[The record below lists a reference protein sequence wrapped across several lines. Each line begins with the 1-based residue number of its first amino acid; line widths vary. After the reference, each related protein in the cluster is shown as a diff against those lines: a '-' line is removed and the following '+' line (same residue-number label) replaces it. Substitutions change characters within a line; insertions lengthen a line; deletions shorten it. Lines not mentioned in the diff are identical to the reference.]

1 MKQTNNG
8 ELCTFLQ
15 LLKSCT
21 KIVIPKIQRDYA
33 QGRKDPAGSN
43 LCEEV
48 RNSFVDSIK
57 TALTEDSQ
65 LVLDYVYGSRD
76 EANFF
81 YPIDGQQRLTTLFLL
96 HWYVAMKEGKIA
108 EIKPELSKF
117 TYEIRD
123 TSKEFCMSLLDIS
136 FDVAAVS
143 SVKTE
148 IANSAKYYT
157 AYNEDPT
164 VQAMLV
170 MLEKIHAT
178 FQEEKNLFEKL
189 ENIKFWV
196 LSLERFGLTDDLFVK
211 MNARG
216 KRLSR
221 FDTFK
226 SELESALDKRI
237 KENSADRVLIA
248 TVDRW
253 KQNIDNEYLDAVW
266 SKFGKDFAERNIYRI
281 IMFFTN
287 CTLSIMGEKSNDAW
301 ELNDKQ
307 APYNTV
313 VEALSVKPD
322 ILSNICNIL
331 GSYDRWYDKD
341 PNMDE
346 LLLNSDS
353 TKTITHYVK
362 VRLFG
367 ILYWWATIEPAI
379 AATYFNDYYRV
390 LCNFVASN
398 REYAIAARQYQ
409 SSIDAKNIGNRLG
422 FVKALVDGFKNETC
436 DFYSYVKTTTSQ
448 ELGFERQKLNY
459 TNLSDIIALEQ
470 CSALR
475 RSIHNFFFD
484 NCIYIKA
491 SEIEQITQKKT
502 LSNLVL
508 RIILSFSG
516 GIAGN
521 FQTLVYDDTTNQSGR
536 RKLCYESEDD
546 AAFGFC
552 HKYFLHNENVFGD
565 KIMTVEGKQTAHL
578 RDLENSVKAFAK
590 SFYEKYYSQNKT
602 ICEVLQEMLKER
614 LQQATFTNT
623 KNVLWYLVKYSEF
636 FYTPNSTIFYVLR
649 RKHYDGTPDD
659 DNVYDMRCAKESF
672 PWDAHYNPFYFAVKS
687 RLEALSSN
695 IFIASKL
702 FITGNQI
709 EYKHPCLLS
718 NGWQIRILNGGE
730 WKMIFNGNMPNA
742 TVTTKYGITSDEFI
756 LTNCGEDCIELICR
770 FIMECN

>member
-8 ELCTFLQ
+8 ELHTFLQ
-15 LLKSCT
+15 LLRSCT

-48 RNSFVDSIK
+48 RNNFVDSIK
-57 TALTEDSQ
+57 NALTTDSQ

-76 EANFF
+76 DANFF

-96 HWYVAMKEGKIA
+96 HWYVAMKEEKVT
-108 EIKPELSKF
+108 EIKSELSKF

-123 TSKEFCMSLLDIS
+123 TAKEFCMSLLDIS
-136 FDVAAVS
+136 FNVATVS

-170 MLEKIHAT
+170 MLEKIHET
-178 FQEEKNLFEKL
+178 LREEQNLFEKL

-196 LSLERFGLTDDLFVK
+196 LSLEHFGLTDDLFVK

-237 KENSADRVLIA
+237 KENSTDDFLIA

-266 SKFGKDFAERNIYRI
+266 SVYGKDFAERNIYRI

-287 CTLSIMGEKSNDAW
+287 CMLSIAGEKANDTW

-313 VEALSVKPD
+313 VETLAIKSDVLNNV
-322 ILSNICNIL
+322 CNIL
-331 GSYDRWYDKD
+331 GSFNSWYED
-341 PNMDE
+341 PDMGE
-346 LLLNSDS
+346 LLLESDNAR
-353 TKTITHYVK
+353 TITHYVK

-367 ILYWWATIEPAI
+367 ILYWWANIDPSI
-379 AATYFNDYYRV
+379 ATTYFNDYYRV

-398 REYAIAARQYQ
+398 REYAISERQYR
-409 SSIDAKNIGNRLG
+409 SSIDARNIGGKLS
-422 FVKALVDGFKNETC
+422 FVKSFVDGFKNETC
-436 DFYSYVKTTTSQ
+436 DFYSYVKATTSQ
-448 ELGFERQKLNY
+448 ELAFEREKLNY
-459 TNLSDIIALEQ
+459 ANLNDIIALEK
-470 CSALR
+470 CFALR

-484 NCIYIKA
+484 NCIYIGA
-491 SEIEQITQKKT
+491 SEIEKITQEKT
-502 LSNLVL
+502 LSNLAL
-508 RIILSFSG
+508 RIILSFSDG
-516 GIAGN
+516 TAGK
-521 FQTLVYDDTTNQSGR
+521 FQTLVYDTTNQSGR

-546 AAFGFC
+546 AACGFC
-552 HKYFLHNENVFGD
+552 HKYFLNNENVFGD
-565 KIMTVEGKQTAHL
+565 KIMTAEGKQTTHL
-578 RDLENSVKAFAK
+578 RDLEKSVKTFAK
-590 SFYEKYYSQNKT
+590 NFHGKYYGQNRS
-602 ICEVLQEMLKER
+602 IYDVLQEMLQER
-614 LQQATFTNT
+614 LQQADFSNPQ
-623 KNVLWYLVKYSEF
+623 NVLWYIVKYSKF

-649 RKHYDGTPDD
+649 RKHYNGTPDD
-659 DNVYDMRCAKESF
+659 DNVYDMRCAKEGF
-672 PWDAHYNPFYFAVKS
+672 PWDEHYNPFYSATKC
-687 RLEALSSN
+687 RLEELNSN
-695 IFIASKL
+695 ISITSEL
-702 FITGNQI
+702 NITGNQI

-718 NGWQIRILNGGE
+718 NGWQIKILSDGN
-730 WKMIFNGNMPNA
+730 WKIIFNGCAPKPE
-742 TVTTKYGITSDEFI
+742 VVSKYCISEDEFV
-756 LTNCGEDCIELICR
+756 LENHGEDCIELISK